1 MIEFDQGVLTDAQR
15 ETLATEAEQHAAFGG
30 LGTKVQ
36 ILIGTLRRGATPA
49 TLALAVGALSYLVLT
64 FDAVPDFL
72 PGVGLADDLGV
83 LAGAV
88 KVIRRLVS

>member
-1 MIEFDQGVLTDAQR
+1 MNDLDEGVLQDAQS
-15 ETLATEAEQHAAFGG
+15 LTEEHAESGG
-30 LGTKVQ
+30 LGGHVQ
-36 ILIGTLRRGATPA
+36 TLIKTLRRGATPA

-72 PGVGLADDLGV
+72 PGVGFADDLGV

-88 KVIRRLVS
+88 KVIRRLGGRLVG